1 MSGRF
6 LMMFCLFL
14 VVFFDLS
21 LFCFL
26 GFGLGD
32 FDLFLLSKMRKNR
45 RSSLQGAL
53 GVKGVLKDE
62 KKQSSSDGTRKAY
75 KGLLLNLIKAY

>member
-1 MSGRF
+1 
-6 LMMFCLFL
+6 MFCLFL
-14 VVFFDLS
+14 VVFFFDLS

-53 GVKGVLKDE
+53 GVKGVLKDV
-62 KKQSSSDGTRKAY
+62 KKTIKQRWHQE
-75 KGLLLNLIKAY
+75 GLQRTTVKSY